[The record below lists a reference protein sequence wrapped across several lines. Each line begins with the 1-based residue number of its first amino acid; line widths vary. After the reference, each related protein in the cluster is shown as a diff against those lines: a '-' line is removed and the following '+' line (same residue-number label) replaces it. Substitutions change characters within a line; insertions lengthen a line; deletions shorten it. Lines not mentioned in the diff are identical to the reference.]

1 MGRSRLIP
9 FTISITCSDDKG
21 YTPCEWYVRRRP
33 QRGPADGKPT
43 SANIAKWVVAF
54 ERSREPGQPNAH
66 LGMAMVLTA
75 SITDQRKG
83 EVVAEWSR
91 LEYLRGELRAERIS
105 TGELL
110 ELQSLVDHI
119 SPDDVELLEA
129 AGVPESV

>member
-1 MGRSRLIP
+1 
-9 FTISITCSDDKG
+9 
-21 YTPCEWYVRRRP
+21 
-33 QRGPADGKPT
+33 
-43 SANIAKWVVAF
+43 
-54 ERSREPGQPNAH
+54 
-66 LGMAMVLTA
+66 MAMVLTA

-91 LEYLRGELRAERIS
+91 LEYLRGELRAEQIS